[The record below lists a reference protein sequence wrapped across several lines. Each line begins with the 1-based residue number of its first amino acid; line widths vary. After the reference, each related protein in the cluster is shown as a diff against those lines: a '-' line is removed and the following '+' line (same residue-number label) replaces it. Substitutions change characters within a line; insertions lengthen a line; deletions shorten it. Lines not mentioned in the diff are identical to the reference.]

1 MFDQAKLA
9 IVAYAEVN
17 GVDGTSTLTNSGIS
31 TTRLALGT
39 YALDL
44 PVASQN
50 QIGLQQFSDRDL
62 IFVQPLNADFPVAA
76 TAVNDNYSASGT
88 YNIGPQTPQTRKLVF
103 TGSSATTAVDC
114 SFSVLILRTVTP
126 PTLGGPA

>member
-9 IVAYAEVN
+9 VVAYAEV
-17 GVDGTSTLTNSGIS
+17 GVDGTSTKTNSGIS
-31 TTRLALGT
+31 TTHMAAAGT

-62 IFVQPLNADFPVAA
+62 IFIQPLGASTGGIAA
-76 TAVNDNYSASGT
+76 TAVNDT
-88 YNIGPQTPQTRKLVF
+88 DPTRKIVYIG
-103 TGSSATTAVDC
+103 TSPTTALDC
-114 SFSVLILRTVTP
+114 AFSVLILRTLTP

>member
-9 IVAYAEVN
+9 VVAYAEVSAA
-17 GVDGTSTLTNSGIS
+17 DGSSTRTNSGIV

-62 IFVQPLNADFPVAA
+62 IFIQPLGGTFPVMSNCA
-76 TAVNDNYSASGT
+76 TVNDSN
-88 YNIGPQTPQTRKLVF
+88 QTRKLVF
-103 TGSSATTAVDC
+103 FGASSTTAVD
-114 SFSVLILRTVTP
+114 SDFSVLILRTLTP
-126 PTLGGPA
+126 PVAGGPA

>member
-9 IVAYAEVN
+9 VVAYAEVS
-17 GVDGTSTLTNSGIS
+17 GTDGSSTRTNSGIA

-50 QIGLQQFSDRDL
+50 QVGLQQVSDRDL
-62 IFVQPLNADFPVAA
+62 VFIQPMNASAPLGTSAVNNAD
-76 TAVNDNYSASGT
+76 
-88 YNIGPQTPQTRKLVF
+88 QTRKLVF
-103 TGSSATTAVDC
+103 IGSSATTAVD
-114 SFSVLILRTVTP
+114 SDFAVLIVRTLTP
-126 PTLGGPA
+126 PVVGGPA

>member
-9 IVAYAEVN
+9 VVAYAEVS
-17 GVDGTSTLTNSGIS
+17 GIDGSSTRTNSGIV
-31 TTRLALGT
+31 TTRLAQGT

-62 IFVQPLNADFPVAA
+62 IFIQPLGASTGGIAA
-76 TAVNDNYSASGT
+76 TAVNDT
-88 YNIGPQTPQTRKLVF
+88 DPTRKIVYIG
-103 TGSSATTAVDC
+103 TSPTTALDC
-114 SFSVLILRTVTP
+114 AFSVLILRTLTP

>member
-9 IVAYAEVN
+9 IVAYAEVAI
-17 GVDGTSTLTNSGIS
+17 DGSSTKTNSGI
-31 TTRLALGT
+31 TTTHIALGT

-62 IFVQPLNADFPVAA
+62 IFVQPINATVGGIAA
-76 TAVNDNYSASGT
+76 TAVNDAAAYG
-88 YNIGPQTPQTRKLVF
+88 GDMVTRKLVF
-103 TGSSATTAVDC
+103 LGTSATTAVDC
-114 SFSVLILRTVTP
+114 AFSVLILRTVTP
-126 PTLGGPA
+126 PALGGPA

>member
-9 IVAYAEVN
+9 VVAYGEVT
-17 GVDGTSTLTNSGIS
+17 GSDGSSTRTNSGIA

-62 IFVQPLNADFPVAA
+62 IFVQPLNASAPIAA
-76 TAVNDNYSASGT
+76 TAVNDANNT
-88 YNIGPQTPQTRKLVF
+88 GPYGAANAQTRKLVF

-114 SFSVLILRTVTP
+114 DFSFLILRTLTP
-126 PTLGGPA
+126 PTVGGPA

>member
-9 IVAYAEVN
+9 VVAYGEVS
-17 GVDGTSTLTNSGIS
+17 GDTGKSTRTNSGIA

-39 YALDL
+39 YSLDL

-62 IFVQPLNADFPVAA
+62 IFVQPLNASAPIAA
-76 TAVNDNYSASGT
+76 TAVNDANNT
-88 YNIGPQTPQTRKLVF
+88 GPYGAANAQTRKLVF

-114 SFSVLILRTVTP
+114 DFSFLILRTLTP
-126 PTLGGPA
+126 PTSDGPA

>member
-9 IVAYAEVN
+9 VVAYAEVS
-17 GVDGTSTLTNSGIS
+17 GTDGSSTRTNSGIT

-39 YALDL
+39 YALDM
-44 PVASQN
+44 PVASAN
-50 QIGLQQFSDRDL
+50 QVGLQQFSDRDL
-62 IFVQPLNADFPVAA
+62 IFVQALNATAPIAT
-76 TAVNDNYSASGT
+76 TAVNDAN
-88 YNIGPQTPQTRKLVF
+88 QTRKLVF

-114 SFSVLILRTVTP
+114 DFSVLILRTLTP

>member
-9 IVAYAEVN
+9 VVAYGEVT
-17 GVDGTSTLTNSGIS
+17 GSDGSSTRTNSGIA

-50 QIGLQQFSDRDL
+50 QVGLQQFSDRDL
-62 IFVQPLNADFPVAA
+62 IFIQPLNAAAPIAA
-76 TAVNDNYSASGT
+76 TAVNDAYSASAM
-88 YNIGPQTPQTRKLVF
+88 YNIGPATPQTRKVVF
-103 TGSSATTAVDC
+103 TGSSATTAIDC
-114 SFSVLILRTVTP
+114 DFSFLILRTLTP
-126 PTLGGPA
+126 PTVGGPA

>member
-9 IVAYAEVN
+9 VVAYAEVS
-17 GVDGTSTLTNSGIS
+17 GTDGSSTRTNSGIS

-39 YALDL
+39 YALDM

-50 QIGLQQFSDRDL
+50 QVGLEQFSDRDL
-62 IFVQPLNADFPVAA
+62 IFVQPLNASAPIAA
-76 TAVNDNYSASGT
+76 TAVNDANR
-88 YNIGPQTPQTRKLVF
+88 TRKLVF
-103 TGSSATTAVDC
+103 TGWSATTAVDC
-114 SFSVLILRTVTP
+114 DFSVLMLRTLTP

>member
-9 IVAYAEVN
+9 VVAYAEVT
-17 GVDGTSTLTNSGIS
+17 GLDGSSTRTNSGIA

-50 QIGLQQFSDRDL
+50 QVGLQQFSDRDL
-62 IFVQPLNADFPVAA
+62 IFVQPLNATVALA
-76 TAVNDNYSASGT
+76 TSAVNDAN
-88 YNIGPQTPQTRKLVF
+88 QTRKLVF
-103 TGSSATTAVDC
+103 IGSSATTSVD
-114 SFSVLILRTVTP
+114 SDFSVLILRTLTP
-126 PTLGGPA
+126 PTTGGPA

>member
-9 IVAYAEVN
+9 VVAYAEVS
-17 GVDGTSTLTNSGIS
+17 GTDGSSTRTNSGIS

-39 YALDL
+39 YALDM

-50 QIGLQQFSDRDL
+50 QVGLQQFSDRDL
-62 IFVQPLNADFPVAA
+62 IFVQPLNASAPIAA
-76 TAVNDNYSASGT
+76 TAVNDAN
-88 YNIGPQTPQTRKLVF
+88 QTRKLVF

-114 SFSVLILRTVTP
+114 DFSVLMLRTLTP

>member
-9 IVAYAEVN
+9 IVAYGEVS
-17 GVDGTSTLTNSGIS
+17 GVDGSSTKTNSGVV
-31 TTRLALGT
+31 TTRLGLGT
-39 YALDL
+39 FQISL

-62 IFVQPLNADFPVAA
+62 IFIQPLHPTAPIA
-76 TAVNDNYSASGT
+76 TSAVNDAN
-88 YNIGPQTPQTRKLVF
+88 QTDKLVF
-103 TGSSATTAVDC
+103 LGSSATTAVDC
-114 SFSVLILRTVTP
+114 DFSFLILRTVTP

>member
-17 GVDGTSTLTNSGIS
+17 GSNGSSTLTNSGIS
-31 TTRLALGT
+31 TTRLGLGT

-44 PVASQN
+44 PNGGPLAPQC
-50 QIGLQQFSDRDL
+50 LEQFSDRDL
-62 IFVQPLNADFPVAA
+62 IFVQPLGASTPIAA
-76 TAVNDNYSASGT
+76 TAVNDADR
-88 YNIGPQTPQTRKLVF
+88 TRKLVL

>member
-9 IVAYAEVN
+9 VVAYAEVS
-17 GVDGTSTLTNSGIS
+17 GIDGSSTRTNSGIV
-31 TTRLALGT
+31 TTRLAQGT

-62 IFVQPLNADFPVAA
+62 IFVQPLNATFPCLT
-76 TAVNDNYSASGT
+76 TAVNDNYT
-88 YNIGPQTPQTRKLVF
+88 YQGNTQTRKLVF
-103 TGSSATTAVDC
+103 IGSASTTAVD
-114 SFSVLILRTVTP
+114 SDFSVLILRTLTP
-126 PTLGGPA
+126 PVAGGPA

>member
-1 MFDQAKLA
+1 MFNFSQAQLA

-17 GVDGTSTLTNSGIS
+17 GTDGTSTKTNSGIT

-39 YALDL
+39 YAIDL

-62 IFVQPLNADFPVAA
+62 MFVQPLNADFPVAA
-76 TAVNDNYSASGT
+76 TAVNDAD
-88 YNIGPQTPQTRKLVF
+88 QTRKLVF

-114 SFSVLILRTVTP
+114 GFSVLILRTLTP
-126 PTLGGPA
+126 PVLGGPA